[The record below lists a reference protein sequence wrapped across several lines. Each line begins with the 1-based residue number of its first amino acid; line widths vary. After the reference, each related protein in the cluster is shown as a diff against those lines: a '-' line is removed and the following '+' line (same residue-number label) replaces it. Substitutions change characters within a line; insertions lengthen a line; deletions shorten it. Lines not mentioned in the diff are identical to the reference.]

1 MHAVLSV
8 LCKRCADY
16 VKQQPGRVRERVK
29 EYREAISRHRFA
41 TLCSHP
47 PLVRDGIASSSSR
60 TDDVCSHPSRGG
72 FAFLPRYC
80 ECGRD
85 AISKLRDLLMESR
98 NLGKVSFLRSAHVT
112 TDINLITGTSTWH
125 LTEQSSHFT
134 SPPCLLCCI
143 LLLLNVTDRI
153 PREISSTRPRPGALY
168 HLICM

>member
-60 TDDVCSHPSRGG
+60 TDDVCSHSSRGWLC
-72 FAFLPRYC
+72 FPSSLLRVC
-80 ECGRD
+80 DRD

-98 NLGKVSFLRSAHVT
+98 NLRKVSFLRSAHVT

-143 LLLLNVTDRI
+143 LLLLNLTDRI
-153 PREISSTRPRPGALY
+153 P
-168 HLICM
+168 